1 MVSHNIN
8 QPHKR
13 RWTTKKDK
21 KFEDSYGKE
30 KENSLRGYFYVKKKK
45 KRHTKRIA
53 LREGIGLK
61 RKVITYYPL
70 YVLKP
75 I

>member
-1 MVSHNIN
+1 MVSHNIH
-8 QPHKR
+8 QHHKR

-45 KRHTKRIA
+45 KKDTWR
-53 LREGIGLK
+53 GLH
-61 RKVITYYPL
+61 
-70 YVLKP
+70 
-75 I
+75 